1 MRHLKGLS
9 PLIAT
14 VLLVAFTMAVAI
26 ILSNWVLDYS
36 RTQTATLNEKGSKQV
51 TCSSAWLDYA
61 SAIYNSTHKIFS
73 AELINKGDVP
83 LGSLKMV
90 VIYNNGSSSE
100 YILSPANI
108 SLGSGS
114 SRQILNSSVDSSDM
128 TRVRISHNCSGS
140 NAASTATIEYRDIK
154 VI

>member
-1 MRHLKGLS
+1 MRRFRGLS

-14 VLLVAFTMAVAI
+14 VLLIAFTMAVAI

-51 TCSSAWLDYA
+51 TCSSAWLDYE

-73 AELINKGDVP
+73 TELINKGNVP
-83 LGSLKMV
+83 LGGLKMI

-100 YILSPANI
+100 YIVSPSNV
-108 SLGSGS
+108 SLGPGS
-114 SRQILNSSVDSSDM
+114 SLQVSNSSVDSPSI
-128 TRVRISHNCSGS
+128 TRIRIPHNCSGS
-140 NAASTATIEYRDIK
+140 NAASTATIEYKDIK